1 MFMLTKITVFFFKEK
16 TYMKSSIPD
25 FSKLSMEKLLKLNL
39 DSRQNQYNIYT
50 LPG

>member
-1 MFMLTKITVFFFKEK
+1 MLIKNTVFFFREK

-25 FSKLSMEKLLKLNL
+25 FSKLHMEKLLKFNL
-39 DSRQNQYNIYT
+39 ASRQNQYSIHT